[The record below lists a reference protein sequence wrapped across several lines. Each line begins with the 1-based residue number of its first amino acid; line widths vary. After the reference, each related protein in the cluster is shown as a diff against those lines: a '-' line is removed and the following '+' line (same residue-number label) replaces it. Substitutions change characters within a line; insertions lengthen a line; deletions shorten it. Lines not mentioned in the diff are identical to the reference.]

1 MLILWCLASHNS
13 LYIKCSNCLLGVSNP
28 VGRVQHP
35 DWLYKRLAERNSTCR
50 QRRIDDMFS
59 LRAERPV
66 TSPSG
71 GAIESTAAD
80 IELLDIEDVAGGG
93 GAKKPTMSVVT
104 TRSGRQNDENSAP
117 SSSAKRKHSEMAINI
132 SQKSHIRLLLLINLY
147 NCNY

>member
-1 MLILWCLASHNS
+1 M
-13 LYIKCSNCLLGVSNP
+13 
-28 VGRVQHP
+28 GRVQHP

-71 GAIESTAAD
+71 AIESTAAD

-104 TRSGRQNDENSAP
+104 TRTGRQNDENSAP
-117 SSSAKRKHSEMAINI
+117 SSSAKRKHSEMVINI
-132 SQKSHIRLLLLINLY
+132 SEKSHIRLLLLTFIIAITRTMRKRFRGLNVIGVKCSERPRNLRLE
-147 NCNY
+147 

>member
-1 MLILWCLASHNS
+1 
-13 LYIKCSNCLLGVSNP
+13 
-28 VGRVQHP
+28 
-35 DWLYKRLAERNSTCR
+35 
-50 QRRIDDMFS
+50 MFS

-66 TSPSG
+66 TSPSV

-117 SSSAKRKHSEMAINI
+117 SAKRKHSEMVINNIYSLNYNLKRDHYIKIEINI
-132 SQKSHIRLLLLINLY
+132 
-147 NCNY
+147 NY